1 MAAKP
6 AYEDGHLIV
15 GAVRVLTHRA
25 AKPPT
30 PEDVADLLG
39 LAPDFARNLVRALG
53 EEGILRVVENPFE
66 IRVEIGDY
74 LKLEDLPR
82 ESEAPSIKDEL
93 DDFMKRKKR
102 EVEEAEKMLSSDE
115 IEKKKKEK
123 LDRLEE
129 EMKKLKRKG
138 PSPFR

>member
-1 MAAKP
+1 MTAKP
-6 AYEDGHLIV
+6 AYEDGHLVV

-30 PEDVADLLG
+30 PEDVAHLLG
-39 LAPDFARNLVRALG
+39 IAPDFARNLVRALG

-82 ESEAPSIKDEL
+82 ESDAPSIQNEL
-93 DDFMKRKKR
+93 DDFMKRKKK
-102 EVEEAEKMLSSDE
+102 EATKRRKSARSS
-115 IEKKKKEK
+115 
-123 LDRLEE
+123 
-129 EMKKLKRKG
+129 
-138 PSPFR
+138 

>member
-1 MAAKP
+1 MTSRP
-6 AYEDGHLIV
+6 AYEDGHLVV

-30 PEDVADLLG
+30 PEDIAKLLG

-53 EEGILRVVENPFE
+53 VEGILRVVENPFE

-74 LKLEDLPR
+74 LKLEDLPH

-93 DDFMKRKKR
+93 DDFMKRKAK
-102 EVEEAEKMLSSDE
+102 EVEDTEKMLSTDE
-115 IEKKKKEK
+115 IAKKKKEK
-123 LDRLEE
+123 LDKLEQ
-129 EMKKLKRKG
+129 EMKKLKGKG
-138 PSPFR
+138 PSPFH